1 MAFWALTRKGWF
13 ERSRQRVFYL
23 SNLWMAAFGVL
34 PTALASI
41 ALVGPAAANVGTF
54 AALAG
59 TDNYLAYA
67 TIGAAAVLWSGFVA
81 TNLGFVVRR
90 ERTAGTL
97 GVIWTSPTSALVRML
112 GLGSAGILE
121 ATGRSL
127 MAFAF
132 AWVLLRFPVTLEAG
146 ALVAVL
152 VASALASGAFGVI
165 WIAMVIRARAGAVLI
180 GLIAFAAA
188 VLAGPAYPTSV
199 LPAWAQTIGNA
210 LPLTWI
216 IRGLR
221 AALVFGDPAATWL
234 AAGILL
240 IMTVAYGALGVW
252 LFRVFERDARRRGH
266 LEAM

>member
-1 MAFWALTRKGWF
+1 MAFLALARKGWF

-23 SNLWMAAFGVL
+23 SNLWMAAWWVL

-67 TIGAAAVLWSGFVA
+67 AIGAAAVVWSGFVA
-81 TNLGFVVRR
+81 VNLGFTVSH

-97 GVIWTSPTSALVRML
+97 SVIWTSPTSALVRML
-112 GLGSAGILE
+112 GLGSAAMLE
-121 ATGRSL
+121 ATVRIL
-127 MAFAF
+127 MSFAF
-132 AWVLLRFPVTLEAG
+132 AWALLRFPMTLEAG

-165 WIAMVIRARAGAVLI
+165 WIAVVVREREGAILINLLAVAAG
-180 GLIAFAAA
+180 
-188 VLAGPAYPTSV
+188 VLAGPAYPTTV
-199 LPAWAQTIGNA
+199 LPQWAQTIGNA

-221 AALVFGDPAATWL
+221 AALVFGDPAAAWL
-234 AAGILL
+234 AVGVLL
-240 IMTVAYGALGVW
+240 FMTVAYGAVGAW
-252 LFRVFERDARRRGH
+252 LFSVFERDARRRGH

>member
-1 MAFWALTRKGWF
+1 MAFLALTRKGWF
-13 ERSRQRVFYL
+13 EQSRQPLFYL
-23 SNLWMAAFGVL
+23 ANLWMAAWWVL

-41 ALVGPAAANVGTF
+41 ALVGPAAAHVGTF

-67 TIGAAAVLWSGFVA
+67 TIGAASVLWSSFVA
-81 TNLGFVVRR
+81 VNLGFTVWR

-97 GVIWTSPTSALVRML
+97 SVIWTSPTSALVRML
-112 GLGSAGILE
+112 GLGSAGMLE
-121 ATGRSL
+121 ATGRTL

-132 AWVLLRFPVTLEAG
+132 AWVLLRFPMTLEAG

-152 VASALASGAFGVI
+152 VASALASGAFGII
-165 WIAMVIRARAGAVLI
+165 WIAVVVRARAGAILI
-180 GLIAFAAA
+180 NVVAVAAV
-188 VLAGPAYPTSV
+188 VLAGPAYPATI
-199 LPAWAQTIGNA
+199 LPQWAQTIGNA

-221 AALVFGDPAATWL
+221 AALMFGDPAAAWR
-234 AAGILL
+234 AVGILFV
-240 IMTVAYGALGVW
+240 MTVAYGAVGVW
-252 LFRVFERDARRRGH
+252 LFGVFERDARRRGH